1 MVIIGSAVE
10 LRSVAWFCK
19 QGRHLISCLDTGEN
33 INSELGSLI
42 WACVQIIDFEPK
54 LIQKALHTT
63 MQFRNGR
70 TQPEFHAAGG
80 RRGADVEVLFP
91 GSNVVGNGSA
101 TASDFVP
108 PVTSNV
114 DSTNPASAL
123 SVAKDS
129 KSLPEKAIAALPP
142 ELSAQ
147 ATDPKRKASIWH
159 ALDEALGVT
168 QALQGRNLPRLA
180 AAGAA
185 SSSRPQRTYVRTSK
199 RSRNAAAQ
207 DIGEDD
213 SDAQQDG
220 NATADEEEQQEQ
232 PLEATRDMDQ
242 VESESGGGKTAAF
255 CLDVD
260 LL

>member
-1 MVIIGSAVE
+1 M
-10 LRSVAWFCK
+10 
-19 QGRHLISCLDTGEN
+19 EN
-33 INSELGSLI
+33 RFRTIRELGSKEKRSNPL
-42 WACVQIIDFEPK
+42 VLE
-54 LIQKALHTT
+54 
-63 MQFRNGR
+63 
-70 TQPEFHAAGG
+70 EFMWENEWVEENNE
-80 RRGADVEVLFP
+80 AD
-91 GSNVVGNGSA
+91 G
-101 TASDFVP
+101 
-108 PVTSNV
+108 
-114 DSTNPASAL
+114 DS
-123 SVAKDS
+123 
-129 KSLPEKAIAALPP
+129 
-142 ELSAQ
+142 
-147 ATDPKRKASIWH
+147 SIWH